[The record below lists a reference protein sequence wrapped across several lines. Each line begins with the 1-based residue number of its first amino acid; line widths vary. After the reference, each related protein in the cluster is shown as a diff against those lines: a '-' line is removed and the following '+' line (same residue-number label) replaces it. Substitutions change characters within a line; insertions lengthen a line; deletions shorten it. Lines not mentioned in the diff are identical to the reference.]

1 MVDKRSVP
9 STFGEYTM
17 ILQGMPLESAPLIE
31 NVLLGEDDDI
41 VKALYKSEELR
52 EHFAKTGASVL
63 EYGGG
68 VIGIPITMLVAVPV
82 SLLRK
87 IKVGNKK
94 TIGLRRAKQIVALCK
109 EKLAE
114 EPFY

>member
-1 MVDKRSVP
+1 MIDPRSIP
-9 STFGEYTM
+9 STFGEYTV
-17 ILQGMPLESAPLIE
+17 IVQGVPLESAPLIE

-41 VKALYKSEELR
+41 VKALYKSEKLR
-52 EHFAKTGASVL
+52 EHFAETGVTVMD
-63 EYGGG
+63 YGGG
-68 VIGIPITMLVAVPV
+68 VIGIPITMLVTVPV

-87 IKVGNKK
+87 IKLENKK

-109 EKLAE
+109 AKLAE